1 MWVPL
6 LCYIDCPSASLKCT
20 LRRNTEC
27 APDSAS
33 LILISFKGEKKRLAQ
48 FTHEESE
55 AMGLK
60 EEPKVEETAK
70 SQSQQKRSGFSGGAP
85 APHSSHFPKTASLP
99 PSLWWP
105 TPVAQSCLNCNSRA
119 RAALQNF
126 KIGRQIKKERKPNKQ
141 KQRGRN
147 RSISWRSDQGDE
159 LPH

>member
-1 MWVPL
+1 MSSTSL
-6 LCYIDCPSASLKCT
+6 LYRL
-20 LRRNTEC
+20 
-27 APDSAS
+27 
-33 LILISFKGEKKRLAQ
+33 SFSFPEMYSSEKHRMCSRFCLVNPHQLLSKEKRKRLAQ

-60 EEPKVEETAK
+60 EEPKAEETAK

-85 APHSSHFPKTASLP
+85 APHSSHFPQTASLP

-126 KIGRQIKKERKPNKQ
+126 KIGRQMKKERKPNKQ

-147 RSISWRSDQGDE
+147 RSIS
-159 LPH
+159 